1 MFTLTLSHD
10 LSEFGIVDI
19 VDVSWAEVGCWE
31 SQNGLTWS
39 MVSQFNPYLGRH
51 KFHVIYDASRPL
63 L

>member
-19 VDVSWAEVGCWE
+19 VDVSWAEVGC
-31 SQNGLTWS
+31 
-39 MVSQFNPYLGRH
+39 GRH
-51 KFHVIYDASRPL
+51 KFHVIFAASRPL